1 MIATGMTELRISDDY
16 LATHAADNTSAHDID
31 VMQRTPT
38 EAFED
43 TLTVP
48 RSGSRGEFNQIG
60 VKINNALDEQGSIDT
75 DAVYAIINRSVKN
88 NPTIL
93 LSRYTC
99 AQMHPESLRIIRPY
113 GTTARGISI
122 FS

>member
-16 LATHAADNTSAHDID
+16 LDAHVGDNSNAHDID
-31 VMQRTPT
+31 VLLRTPT
-38 EAFED
+38 EAFD
-43 TLTVP
+43 ADCLTVP

-60 VKINNALDEQGSIDT
+60 VKVNNTAADE
-75 DAVYAIINRSVKN
+75 DAVYAWINRRTKN
-88 NPTIL
+88 NPSVL

-99 AQMHPESLRIIRPY
+99 AQMHPESIHTIRPY